1 MYSPYHDNRPGKWPF
16 PDSPIRG
23 FAAVFFAAVFHRV
36 FSSGFFQAAFSSG
49 CSSGFF
55 SDSRPARHYLPPIR
69 QPFCGRCQAASLLFS
84 AGAISVVFE
93 TVPSTR
99 PFAQDP
105 QPFRRKSGKK
115 KPAMKAG
122 KIAVLDA

>member
-1 MYSPYHDNRPGKWPF
+1 MPQ
-16 PDSPIRG
+16 
-23 FAAVFFAAVFHRV
+23 FFTAFFHRD
-36 FSSGFFQAAFSSG
+36 FFKRLFHPAV
-49 CSSGFF
+49 SSGFF